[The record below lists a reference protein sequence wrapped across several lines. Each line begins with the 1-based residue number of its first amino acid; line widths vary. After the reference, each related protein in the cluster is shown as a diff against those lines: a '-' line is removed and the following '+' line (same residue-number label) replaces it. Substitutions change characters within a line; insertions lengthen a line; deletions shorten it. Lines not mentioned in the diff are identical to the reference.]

1 MSNPSELEMQAIQ
14 HLQAAQQNFAQKDLE
29 GAIAACQQALQLNP
43 SLAEAYMTL
52 GNILHVAGQTVE
64 SQNAYEQALKLKPE
78 LFPADVHFDLGNHL
92 YQQNQLDA
100 AVKSYQLAI
109 ALQPDMAKAHCNL
122 GLVYSRQGQLA
133 AAISSYTRAT
143 ELEPN
148 NIDTHYN
155 LGVILLQQKALNEA
169 EQHFRK
175 VLNLAP
181 EHPNALINLGSILV
195 GQNKLDQAIAIYRKL
210 VELHPAQED
219 FRYNLASLMF
229 KQGDLDGASS
239 YLRSILLFNPNHTG
253 CYFSLANIL
262 VEQNKLDEAIANYR
276 NVLQLDPNH
285 PLTHFKLGNAL
296 AKQDKSP
303 EAMASYQSAI
313 QLHPNYA
320 DAYYNLGIILRKS
333 ERFDE
338 AIAAYQKVIQIEP
351 NRSEAYFSLGNV
363 HLDLDKFE
371 DAIINYQSAIQLNPN
386 YAEAFNTLGT
396 VYRLQKRL
404 PEAITNIEKAISLSP
419 NFAEAHFNLGTALLL
434 MGEMQRGFAEFEYRR
449 NIKGFAKTLPSFNQ
463 PQWDGSPL
471 KGKTILLY
479 SDAALGDT
487 IQTIRYIPQIVA
499 CGGKIVL
506 NCLPGFER
514 LLQNISGIE
523 CVIPK
528 GEALPNFDVYAPLLS
543 LPYILG
549 TTLETIPAQ
558 TPYIFA
564 LEGNDMALPSDSNQ
578 TLKVGL
584 VWASGDRS
592 GSFDLKKFYQTK
604 SFSPSMFEQIISIP
618 NTCFYSLQV
627 GQNAADIKMLG
638 EHSNVI
644 DLSDKIQDFADTA
657 AIIKQLDLVI
667 SVDTAVAHL
676 AGAMAKPVW
685 ALLPF
690 TPDWRWMADREDSPW
705 YPTMRLFRQTKL
717 GDWEEV
723 LHRVYFALQSFRI
736 GVK

>member
-1 MSNPSELEMQAIQ
+1 MSNPSEIEMQAIQ
-14 HLQAAQQNFAQKDLE
+14 HLQEAQHN
-29 GAIAACQQALQLNP
+29 
-43 SLAEAYMTL
+43 
-52 GNILHVAGQTVE
+52 
-64 SQNAYEQALKLKPE
+64 PE
-78 LFPADVHFDLGNHL
+78 LLTAATHFDMGNHL
-92 YQQNQLDA
+92 YRQNQLDA

-109 ALQPDMAKAHCNL
+109 ALQPDMAKAHGNL
-122 GLVYSRQGQLA
+122 GLVYSRQGNSA

-148 NIDTHYN
+148 NIDIHYN

-169 EQHFRK
+169 EQHFCT

-181 EHPNALINLGSILV
+181 EHTNALINLGNILI
-195 GQNKLDQAIAIYRKL
+195 GQNKLDEAIAVYRKL
-210 VELHPAQED
+210 VELHPTQED
-219 FRYNLASLMF
+219 FRYNLANLMF
-229 KQGDLDGASS
+229 KQGNLDEASS
-239 YLRSILLFNPNHTG
+239 YLRSILLINPNHAG

-262 VEQNKLDEAIANYR
+262 VEQNKLDEAIVNYR

-296 AKQDKSP
+296 AKQDKSL
-303 EAMASYQSAI
+303 EAMASYQNAI

-320 DAYYNLGIILRKS
+320 DAYYNLGVILRKA

-351 NRSEAYFSLGNV
+351 NRCEAYFSLGNV
-363 HLDLDKFE
+363 YLDLDKFE

-396 VYRLQKRL
+396 VYRLQKRFD
-404 PEAITNIEKAISLSP
+404 EAIAYIEKAIALSP
-419 NFAEAHFNLGTALLL
+419 NYAEAHFNLGTALLL
-434 MGEMQRGFAEFEYRR
+434 MGDMQQGFAEFEYRR
-449 NIKGFAKTLPSFNQ
+449 NIKDFAKTLPSFTQ

-471 KGKTILLY
+471 EGKTILLH

-499 CGGKIVL
+499 CGGRIVL

-514 LLQNISGIE
+514 LLQNMSGIDRI
-523 CVIPK
+523 IPK
-528 GEALPNFDVYAPLLS
+528 GEALPKFDVYAPLLS

-549 TTLETIPAQ
+549 TTLQTIPAQ
-558 TPYIFA
+558 IPYIFSP
-564 LEGNDMALPSDSNQ
+564 EGVDITLPSGSSQ

-584 VWASGDRS
+584 VWASGDRR

-618 NTCFYSLQV
+618 NTRFYSLQV
-627 GQNAADIKMLG
+627 GQNATDIRLLG

-644 DLSDKIQDFADTA
+644 DLSHKIQDFADTA
-657 AIIKQLDLVI
+657 AIINQLDLVI

-685 ALLPF
+685 VLLPF
-690 TPDWRWMADREDSPW
+690 TPDWRWMIDREDSPW
-705 YPTMRLFRQTKL
+705 YPTMRLFCQAKL
-717 GDWEEV
+717 GDWEGV
-723 LHRVYFALQSFRI
+723 LQRVHDSLQSFQT
-736 GVK
+736 